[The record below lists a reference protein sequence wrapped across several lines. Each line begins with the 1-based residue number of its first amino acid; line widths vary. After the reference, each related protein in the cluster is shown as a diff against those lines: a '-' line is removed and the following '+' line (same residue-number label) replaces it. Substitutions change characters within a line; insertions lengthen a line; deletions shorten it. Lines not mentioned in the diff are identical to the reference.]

1 MNRVKHRLIAGASVL
16 LMAAALAYAAAR
28 QQRGDGGWA
37 RIARFFTPPPEF
49 ANERGNYRSP
59 LLFADGSRVKT
70 PEDWQRR
77 RKEILGHWHGVMGE
91 WPPLIERPKLEFLG
105 ETRRENFTQ
114 KKVRVQVAPEEAI
127 DGYLVIPDGAKS
139 SPAVFVPFY
148 EPETSVGQKEKGEP
162 LLAFGYELA
171 KRGFVTLSIGSP
183 NGDAWNPEVPRVE
196 GERVLQPLSYLA
208 YVAANGYNALA
219 SLPEVDPQRVGI
231 VGHSYGGKW
240 AMFGSCLYDKYAAAA
255 WSDGGI
261 VWDEA
266 RSNVN
271 FWEPWYL
278 GLEPPGGVTRKRGVI
293 TPDSPR
299 TGAYKALVETGH
311 DLHELHALMA
321 PRPFLVSGGSEDP
334 PERWAVLN
342 HAIDVNTL
350 LGHANRVAMT
360 NRPDHTPTAES
371 NEVIYAFFE
380 HFLAP

>member
-1 MNRVKHRLIAGASVL
+1 MGLVGAVVAGAITL
-16 LMAAALAYAAAR
+16 AAGAWEDRA
-28 QQRGDGGWA
+28 GDAWT
-37 RIARFFTPPPEF
+37 RIARYFAPPAEL
-49 ANERGNYRSP
+49 AGERGEYRSP

-70 PEDWQRR
+70 PEDWARR
-77 RKEILGHWHGVMGE
+77 RAEILAHWHGVMGT
-91 WPPLIERPKLEFLG
+91 WPPVIERPKIERLG
-105 ETRRENFTQ
+105 ASRRENVTQ
-114 KKVRVQVAPEEAI
+114 TKVRVEVAPGGETV
-127 DGYLVIPDGAKS
+127 DGYLLVPDGAKA

-148 EPETSVGQKEKGEP
+148 EAETSVGQKEKGQP

-171 KRGFVTLSIGSP
+171 KRGFVTLSVGSP
-183 NGDAWNPEVPRVE
+183 RDDAWTPQVPRAGE
-196 GERVLQPLSYLA
+196 GRRVLQPLSYLA
-208 YVAANGYNALA
+208 YIAANGYQALA
-219 SLPEVDPQRVGI
+219 SLPEVDPARVGI

-261 VWDEA
+261 VWDES

-278 GLEPPGGVTRKRGVI
+278 GLAPPGGATRTRGVI

-299 TGAYKALVETGH
+299 TGAYKALVEAGH

-334 PERWAVLN
+334 PERWAALN
-342 HAIDVNTL
+342 HAIDVNAL
-350 LGHANRVAMT
+350 LGQTNRVAMT

-371 NEVIYAFFE
+371 NEAIYAFFE
-380 HFLAP
+380 HFLMGE